1 MNILKNIFSISLF
14 FVSGIIVA
22 VSVLTLTIWGKTRF
36 DYLLMYML
44 SLNAVG
50 NFFKYSFLCLS
61 FISGVFFTFISFKLS
76 LKNKLILFLGS
87 IAFFVYTF
95 GIVEY
100 IYGIGNISE
109 IYEKEYV
116 SPAPKADKEK
126 RNLIVLY
133 LESLED
139 NYKNYDGQGTN
150 LIPNLSKIAQENS
163 SFNGFQQL
171 FFSNATISAQVAG
184 LCGLI
189 YKNEF
194 DAKNLSV
201 IINNT
206 LPRATCYSD
215 ILRKENYNTYFIQG
229 TSVDFANTRNFM
241 RQHGFGNLY
250 GSDELDKNSQYRNSD
265 GWGIKD
271 SVLYE
276 ISKRKILE
284 LAQEKRPF
292 LVVISTF
299 DTHPPVANLD
309 KSCAE
314 KFGDDR
320 DTIVCADQ
328 MAADFITWIQKQ
340 DFYRNTTI
348 VAIGDHIQMGG
359 NSIYPDKQKRKI
371 FNVIVNPVSGLVPQ
385 EHEWVTFDLA
395 PTILEAIGYNSGKFG
410 LGRSLWKEEP
420 TLFEKY
426 GSSLDIEFQ
435 KNSAFYKSL
444 SKPAKELP
452 PAQFSDFQS
461 GQTVK
466 GNDIKAYAAEYINV
480 GANQFGAV
488 WANNLNFKING
499 KIGKYLCFKT
509 DFLLISQN
517 AKEKNIIDI
526 FANNQKIEKWVI
538 DNDEKKPFERS
549 LCFNSGIIG
558 DDKKLSLKFIRNT
571 QSNRDIHYVI
581 GFREITLTTK

>member
-14 FVSGIIVA
+14 FTAGIIVA
-22 VSVLTLTIWGKTRF
+22 VSALTLSIFGKTRF

-44 SLNAVG
+44 SLNTVG
-50 NFFKYSFLCLS
+50 NFLKYSFLSLS
-61 FISGVFFTFISFKLS
+61 FISGTFFTFISFKLS

-95 GIVEY
+95 GVVEY

-116 SPAPKADKEK
+116 SPASKAPEEK

-139 NYKNYDGQGTN
+139 NYKNYDGKGTN
-150 LIPNLSKIAQENS
+150 LLPNLSKIANENYY
-163 SFNGFQQL
+163 FEGFQQL

-184 LCGLI
+184 TCGLI

-194 DAKNLSV
+194 DTKNLSA
-201 IINNT
+201 IINNV
-206 LPRATCYSD
+206 LPQATCYSD
-215 ILRKENYNTYFIQG
+215 ILNKENYKTYFVQG

-241 RQHGFGNLY
+241 RQHGFSNLY

-309 KSCAE
+309 ERCAK

-385 EHEWVTFDLA
+385 EHEWVTFDLT
-395 PTILEAIGYNSGKFG
+395 PTILEAIGYKSDKFG

-435 KNSAFYKSL
+435 KNSSFYKSL

-466 GNDIKAYAAEYINV
+466 GNDIKTYTPEYINI

-488 WANNLNFKING
+488 WTNNLNFKISG

-538 DNDEKKPFERS
+538 DNNEKKPFERS
-549 LCFNSGIIG
+549 LCFNSDIIG

-581 GFREITLTTK
+581 GFKEITLSNK